1 MLTLKT
7 GLSLP
12 FMDKEF
18 SAMKE
23 DRDIEVLNAK
33 KKNKNPTKQQWLL
46 QQIKE

>member
-12 FMDKEF
+12 YMDKEF

-23 DRDIEVLNAK
+23 DPDIEVLNAK
-33 KKNKNPTKQQWLL
+33 KKKKPTKQQWLL